1 MLLFRLSPL
10 AAQAPVKVLTLPEAL
25 QIASAHYQLLQA
37 KENYAKASAEAVV
50 SARKDGLPN
59 VTVAVEN
66 AYGTLNGMN
75 GLSSGEPGITTLTA
89 GPATSAQNWNAAFGA
104 LYVSNINW
112 NIYSF
117 GLQRSH
123 VAVARSQNNDDL
135 ADLRQE
141 QFRLQVRVAGAYLDL
156 LSAQRLRR
164 SMEDNL
170 LRASQLRDIILRR
183 TENGLNP
190 GVDSSTANAE
200 LSRAQLSL
208 IDAQNFEQAKAN
220 QLSIQLGLTSQAFLL
235 DSSFSVRLPGNMQ
248 DWLPVDPSPTASAAP
263 AASTSPTASAP
274 PAASAEPAASVQPAA
289 PQTVRL
295 SQNPILL
302 YMASRVKTSNLVAD
316 YIKKTGLPRF
326 SLFGVGQ
333 ERGSGFG
340 GNYATDPTEYSK
352 GYFNGINP
360 IRANYLIGVGLTWN
374 ITDLSR
380 VRSKAASQHYV
391 SDALGNEYNLQQNQ
405 LVNQLALADQ
415 QINNALAKYRQT
427 PIQLRS
433 AMDAYEQRSA
443 LYTNGLTTLVDV
455 AQTLY
460 MLNRAEIDRDVAC
473 NAVWQALLLKAGAM
487 GNMDLFLQQL

>member
-1 MLLFRLSPL
+1 MLILLFRLSPL
-10 AAQAPVKVLTLPEAL
+10 AAQVPVAARTPAAPQAPTPVQTPGKMLTLPEAL

-66 AYGTLNGMN
+66 GYGTLNGMN

-89 GPATSAQNWNAAFGA
+89 GPVTSAQNWNAAFGA

-123 VAVARSQNNDDL
+123 VAVARGQNNDDL

-190 GVDSSTANAE
+190 GVDSSIANAE
-200 LSRAQLSL
+200 SSRAQLSL

-220 QLSIQLGLTSQAFLL
+220 QLSIQLGLTPQAFLL

-248 DWLPVDPSPTASAAP
+248 DWLSADL
-263 AASTSPTASAP
+263 S
-274 PAASAEPAASVQPAA
+274 PAA
-289 PQTVRL
+289 PL
-295 SQNPILL
+295 PADPSQNPILL
-302 YMASRVKTSNLVAD
+302 YMASRIKTSNLMAD
-316 YIKKTGLPRF
+316 YIKRTGLPRF

-340 GNYATDPTEYSK
+340 GNYSTDPADYSK

-360 IRANYLIGVGLTWN
+360 SRANYLIGVGLTWN

-380 VRSKAASQHYV
+380 VRSKAASQQYV

-415 QINNALAKYRQT
+415 QINNALAKYRQA

-433 AMDAYEQRSA
+433 AMDAYGQKSA
-443 LYTNGLTTLVDV
+443 LYENGLTTLVDV

-460 MLNRAEIDRDVAC
+460 MLNRAEIDRDIAC

-487 GNMDLFLQQL
+487 GNMDLFLQQ